1 MRRFNMSDKS
11 LQQLKK
17 EYIETPIPKEL
28 DFLVN
33 KALRD
38 SGIYNKK
45 RKNIFKRGSIVAASI
60 GISIAILTVGVN
72 SSAVLATTLS
82 KIPVVGSIVRVLTF
96 REYTVNEDKY
106 KANIR
111 IPSIHG
117 LENKDLESSL
127 NEKYLSENKKLYGE
141 FIADVENLKKDND
154 GHLGVDS
161 GYVIKTDN
169 DNMLSIGRYVVNTV
183 GSSSTTFQYDTV
195 DKKKEIL
202 ITLPS
207 LFKDISYVEIISE
220 NIKKQMTEQMKS
232 DSDKI
237 YWVAGASKEK
247 NMEIFDKI
255 TENQSFYINPQSK
268 LIISFN
274 KYEVAPGY
282 MGVVEFIIPTEVIAD
297 ILAGNEYIK

>member
-38 SGIYNKK
+38 SGIHNKK
-45 RKNIFKRGSIVAASI
+45 RKNIFKKGSIVAASI
-60 GISIAILTVGVN
+60 GISIGILTVGVN
-72 SSAVLATTLS
+72 SSAVLAATLS
-82 KIPVVGSIVRVLTF
+82 KIPVVGSIVKVLTF

-106 KANIR
+106 KANIK
-111 IPSIHG
+111 IPSIEG
-117 LENKDLESSL
+117 LKNKDLESSL

-141 FIADVENLKKDND
+141 FIADVENLKKDSD

-169 DNMLSIGRYVVNTV
+169 DNILSIGRYVVNTV
-183 GSSSTTFQYDTV
+183 GSSSTTFKYDTV
-195 DKKKEIL
+195 DKKKETL
-202 ITLPS
+202 ITFPS

-220 NIKKQMTEQMKS
+220 NIKKQMREQMKS
-232 DSDKI
+232 DSNKI
-237 YWVAGASKEK
+237 YWVADASKEK
-247 NMEIFDKI
+247 TMEIFDKI
-255 TENQSFYINPQSK
+255 MENQSFYINPQSK

-297 ILAGNEYIK
+297 ILVGNEYIK

>member
-45 RKNIFKRGSIVAASI
+45 RKNIFKKGSIVAASI

-282 MGVVEFIIPTEVIAD
+282 MGVVEFIIPTEAIAD
-297 ILAGNEYIK
+297 ILVGNEYIK